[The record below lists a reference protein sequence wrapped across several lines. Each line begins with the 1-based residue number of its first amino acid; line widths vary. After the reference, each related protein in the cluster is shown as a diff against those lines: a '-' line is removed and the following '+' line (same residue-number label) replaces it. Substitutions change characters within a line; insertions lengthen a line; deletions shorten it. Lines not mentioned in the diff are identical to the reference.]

1 MVTNP
6 MQRKARNSFLLGMTV
21 TLLIAACIIGVLIMQ
36 INKMKKEQEEIVK
49 INVLTLTQD
58 VKSGQILTDNMFKTV
73 NIDQTVVPANAK
85 DAYTDLSGYFLQ
97 DKAGNAI
104 QTMELAKGQSQLY
117 MSGADS
123 IQEIYTDKETQKT
136 YMILGGSKQE
146 VQSSNILSDD
156 DGDYIRLDENNADK
170 DDRTNIYV
178 EDATGYYY
186 KYVLE
191 QQANGQYK
199 RKKEYLEVAEPAIVA
214 KINMK
219 KNTVMTLQYVTAAD
233 EQITDDMRKTE
244 VNTVLLPANIED
256 GEHIDVRLRLPTG
269 EDYIVIAKKQIELL
283 PLADTY
289 SENTMYLQLD
299 EIEIE
304 TLSNAVVE
312 AAMIEGAY
320 LYANKYVE
328 AGMQD
333 QAKTTYY
340 PSWAVIQAI
349 NSNENI
355 TNEAKTT
362 IINRYNTYA
371 SLVRGRVEGNMTEDA
386 LDNAYEGIEEE
397 VASKQEQRKQYLDSL
412 AY

>member
-36 INKMKKEQEEIVK
+36 INNMKKEQEKIVK

-58 VKSGQILTDNMFKTV
+58 VKSGQILTDDMFKTV
-73 NIDQTVVPANAK
+73 SVDQTIVPANAK
-85 DAYTDLSGYFLQ
+85 EAYTDLSGYFLQ

-104 QTMELAKGQSQLY
+104 QTMQLADGEAQLY
-117 MSGADS
+117 MNGVDS
-123 IQEIYTDKETQKT
+123 IQEIYTDAQTEKT
-136 YMILGGSKQE
+136 YMIVGGAKQE
-146 VQSSNILSDD
+146 VQSNSILSDD
-156 DGDYIRLDENNADK
+156 DGDYIRLEESNLDK
-170 DDRTNIYV
+170 DDHINIYI

-191 QQANGQYK
+191 QQANGQYR
-199 RKKEYLEVAEPAIVA
+199 RKKEYVEIAEKAMVA
-214 KINMK
+214 KVNMK
-219 KNTVMTLQYVTAAD
+219 KNTVMTLQYVTLAD

-244 VNTVLLPANIED
+244 INTVLLPANIED
-256 GEHIDVRLRLPTG
+256 GEHIDIRLRLPTG
-269 EDYIVIAKKQIELL
+269 EDYIVVAKKQIELL

-289 SENTMYLQLD
+289 SENTMYLQLN

-304 TLSNAVVE
+304 TLSNAIVE

-333 QAKTTYY
+333 QAKVTYY

-349 NSNENI
+349 NSNDNI

-371 SLVRGRVEGNMTEDA
+371 ALVRGRVEGNMTEDA

-397 VASKQEQRKQYLDSL
+397 VATKQEQRKQYLDSL